1 LVGME
6 ATGGSRYWQR
16 EFKKLGHDARL
27 MAPQFVKPFV
37 KSDKNDA
44 NDAEAICEAVQR
56 PNMRF
61 VGEKTLEQQQIQMIH
76 RVRSSLVANRTEICN
91 EIRAI
96 LSDFDVIAPQGL
108 GRLREK
114 ILETLSEYGGKVS
127 ELGKEVLQSLL
138 RQWNFCNEELEK
150 TNVHLKTVF
159 EQHEVC
165 RRLITIPGIGPIT
178 ATAIVGSVPNVN
190 SFKSGRH
197 LSAWLGL
204 VPKQNSSGGKSR
216 LSGITKRGDKYLRA
230 LLVHGGRSVVRTAA
244 NKTDKRSLWIVNKAA
259 TRGKNKTAVAVA
271 NKNARVIWKILKTD
285 QVYCVQ

>member
-1 LVGME
+1 MERISVLGVDLAKNIFQLHGVGDRGQVVLRQRLSRVKFKIFMAKLSPCLVGME

-127 ELGKEVLQSLL
+127 ELGK
-138 RQWNFCNEELEK
+138 
-150 TNVHLKTVF
+150 
-159 EQHEVC
+159 
-165 RRLITIPGIGPIT
+165 
-178 ATAIVGSVPNVN
+178 
-190 SFKSGRH
+190 
-197 LSAWLGL
+197 
-204 VPKQNSSGGKSR
+204 
-216 LSGITKRGDKYLRA
+216 
-230 LLVHGGRSVVRTAA
+230 
-244 NKTDKRSLWIVNKAA
+244 
-259 TRGKNKTAVAVA
+259 
-271 NKNARVIWKILKTD
+271 
-285 QVYCVQ
+285 